1 MDHFHKL
8 QKQINRR
15 IFLFTLATSLLSVIA
30 WWSIDALLNFPL
42 WAIALI
48 TVTMGIILS
57 YCCAAILTPQVLEPL
72 RAVWQAILHVSP
84 DHHGT
89 PPVNLE
95 QIKLGREL
103 ITSLSLQVYQLA
115 SNQSGAN
122 NNVDHRKEVLQA
134 TNVVSH
140 LPLPM
145 FVCNKQQLVIN
156 ASDAALEY
164 CGLQSS
170 ALFGK
175 PLFESA
181 KLEFPSEKTLEIW
194 MNDCQANKATDSMY
208 WERVRVR
215 LVSDETKLRQC
226 DMAAYYNR
234 DNPSGAEFIITLF
247 DRTERYNQD
256 DKAMSFVALAVH
268 ELRTPLT
275 VLRGYIE
282 VFEDELSEKLD
293 PEMKDFMFKMQVSAE
308 QLTAFVNNILNVAR
322 VEQNQLVLQLKE
334 ENWEEVLR
342 HAAADNELRARVR
355 GKNIT
360 YNIAKDIPTVAVD
373 RVSIYEVIGNLL
385 DNAIKYSADSK
396 EIQVTSELGKDGM
409 VITTIRDYGVGIP
422 ESVLPNLFEKFY
434 RNHRTRTEI
443 GGTGL
448 GLFLSKSIVNAHG
461 GQIWAESKEG
471 QGSTFGFSLKPYSQL
486 AEEIKKGDNTEITRT
501 AHGWVKNHS
510 LYRR

>member
-8 QKQINRR
+8 RSQIATRL
-15 IFLFTLATSLLSVIA
+15 FLAILLTNLLGLAA
-30 WWSIDALLNFPL
+30 WWSIDNLFTLPGLVVAV
-42 WAIALI
+42 I
-48 TVTMGIILS
+48 TFVLMVIMAVSTSL
-57 YCCAAILTPQVLEPL
+57 ILTPFALQPV
-72 RAVWQAILHVSP
+72 RAIWQAILHVSP
-84 DHHGT
+84 EHYGT
-89 PPVNLE
+89 PPVNLDE
-95 QIKLGREL
+95 LKVGREL

-115 SNQSGAN
+115 SNQN
-122 NNVDHRKEVLQA
+122 NQGSSEHRSDVIQA
-134 TNVVSH
+134 TNIVSH

-145 FVCNKQQLVIN
+145 FVCNKQQFVIN
-156 ASDAALEY
+156 ASDVALEY
-164 CGLQSS
+164 CGIESS

-181 KLEFPSEKTLEIW
+181 KLEFPSEQTLESW
-194 MNDCQANKATDSMY
+194 MNECQKNKATDSMY

-215 LVSDETKLRQC
+215 LVSDETKLHQC

-234 DNPSGAEFIITLF
+234 DNPSGAEFIVTMF

-256 DKAMSFVALAVH
+256 DKSMGFVALAVH

-282 VFEDELSEKLD
+282 VFEEELSNTLS
-293 PEMKDFMFKMQVSAE
+293 PELKDFMYKMQVSAE
-308 QLTAFVNNILNVAR
+308 QLTSFVNNILNVAR
-322 VEQNQLVLQLKE
+322 VEENQLVLSLNE
-334 ENWEEVLR
+334 EKWDEVLKR
-342 HAAADNELRARVR
+342 ASTDNELRAKVR
-355 GKNIT
+355 GKTIT
-360 YNIAKDIPTVAVD
+360 YNIAADLPTVAVD
-373 RVSIYEVIGNLL
+373 RVSIYEVISNLL

-396 EIQVTSELGKDGM
+396 EIVVSTSVGQDGLVVTT
-409 VITTIRDYGVGIP
+409 VRDFGVGIP

-448 GLFLSKSIVNAHG
+448 GLFLSKAIVNAHG

-471 QGSTFGFSLKPYSQL
+471 EGSTFGFSLKPYSQL
-486 AEEIKKGDNTEITRT
+486 ADEIKKGNNTEITRT